1 MLKDEVCT
9 NNPHIE
15 DDLKKN
21 IQDVM
26 SSVSPFYVMVV

>member
-1 MLKDEVCT
+1 MLKGEVYT

-15 DDLKKN
+15 GDLKKN

-26 SSVSPFYVMVV
+26 SSVSPAELL